1 MVSVEVLQVA
11 LCVVIA
17 SAFALGLFFDWCDSE
32 RSSIDSVDRRSNV
45 NVSGTPAAEV

>member
-1 MVSVEVLQVA
+1 MSVEVLQVA

-32 RSSIDSVDRRSNV
+32 RSSIDFVDRRSNV
-45 NVSGTPAAEV
+45 NDSGASAAEG